1 MESRK
6 LYLYV
11 INDEK
16 DIVETKEMDFA
27 TGEEGDVSFFN
38 VVQRFFEVKHQLIDY
53 SRLGNTFGMPRHLSG
68 ENISDHITTFG
79 EPYEKA
85 LLSILEQGAFL
96 IKDKDKIVGFLS
108 EAENA
113 FKNYQDC
120 LDICSEHVAVSIQN
134 IALIRET
141 INSLSAEAGEL
152 FTISPYSSDKVL
164 ASFKQVSVKSYGS
177 FLKSLMP
184 TKSDDEINGIAL
196 RVKGIA
202 EDSIKVTHFGV
213 NEYNVP
219 CATFEP
225 IDCYYANDGRLNERM
240 DVINDHFEDNVG
252 VLRRMLNDIYYD
264 MSISIPEK
272 KEKMISLLKGLGV
285 KDYEDIINKYY
296 RFNVSEDVILKER
309 TKLIEALNVKAHVL
323 APYAKLSD
331 IYNGVIESELKDAGF
346 SNYRDFMSVYPV
358 EKSNHITFVNWV
370 LREMLYIIYSNE
382 KISLNSRRLLM
393 IQEAIYIL
401 GSKKKAIELIEAW
414 GKVYPFNIRECDVKK
429 LFKNGNK

>member
-6 LYLYV
+6 VYLYV
-11 INDEK
+11 INDRKE
-16 DIVETKEMDFA
+16 IIETKEMDFA
-27 TGEEGDVSFFN
+27 TGEKGDVYFFS
-38 VVQRFFEVKHQLIDY
+38 VFKRFFEVKHHLVDY
-53 SRLGNTFGMPRHLSG
+53 SRLGFTFGMPRYLSWEDISSHVKNLG
-68 ENISDHITTFG
+68 ES
-79 EPYEKA
+79 YENV
-85 LLSILEQGAFL
+85 LLSILEQWPFF
-96 IKDKDKIVGFLS
+96 IKDKDKIVNLLNV
-108 EAENA
+108 AESK
-113 FKNYQDC
+113 FKNYQDR
-120 LDICSEHVAVSIQN
+120 LAISSEHVEVSAQN
-134 IALIRET
+134 IALIRNT
-141 INSLSAEAGEL
+141 IKELPTENGE
-152 FTISPYSSDKVL
+152 FVIISPESADKVL
-164 ASFKQVSVKSYGS
+164 ASFKQVSVKSYGP

-202 EDSIKVTHFGV
+202 EDSIQVTHFGV
-213 NEYNVP
+213 NEYDIP
-219 CATFEP
+219 CVIYEP

-272 KEKMISLLKGLGV
+272 KEKMVVFLTRLGV
-285 KDYEDIINKYY
+285 TDCEGLLTKYY

-309 TKLIEALNVKAHVL
+309 AKLIEALNVKAHVL

-331 IYNGVIESELKDAGF
+331 IFNGVIESELKDAGF

-358 EKSNHITFVNWV
+358 EKSNHITFVYWV

-429 LFKNGNK
+429 LVKNGNK

>member
-6 LYLYV
+6 VYLYV
-11 INDEK
+11 INDRKE
-16 DIVETKEMDFA
+16 IIETKEMNFA
-27 TGEEGDVSFFN
+27 TGEKGDVYFFS
-38 VVQRFFEVKHQLIDY
+38 VFKRFFEVKHHLVDY
-53 SRLGNTFGMPRHLSG
+53 SRLGFTFGMPRYLSWEDISSHVKDLG
-68 ENISDHITTFG
+68 ES
-79 EPYEKA
+79 YENV
-85 LLSILEQGAFL
+85 LLSILEQWPFF
-96 IKDKDKIVGFLS
+96 IKDKDKIVNLLNV
-108 EAENA
+108 AESN
-113 FKNYQDC
+113 FKSYQDR
-120 LDICSEHVAVSIQN
+120 LAISSEHVEVSTQN
-134 IALIRET
+134 IALIRKT
-141 INSLSAEAGEL
+141 IKELPTENGEFL
-152 FTISPYSSDKVL
+152 IISPESADKVL
-164 ASFKQVSVKSYGS
+164 ASFKQVSVKSYGP

-202 EDSIKVTHFGV
+202 ENSIQVIHFGV
-213 NEYNVP
+213 NEYNIP
-219 CATFEP
+219 CVIFEP
-225 IDCYYANDGRLNERM
+225 IDCYYANDGRLNELM

-264 MSISIPEK
+264 MSIPIPEK
-272 KEKMISLLKGLGV
+272 KEKMVAFLTRLGV
-285 KDYEDIINKYY
+285 TDCEGLLTKYY

-331 IYNGVIESELKDAGF
+331 IFNGVIESELKDAGF

-358 EKSNHITFVNWV
+358 EKSNHITFVYWV

-382 KISLNSRRLLM
+382 NISLNSRRLLM